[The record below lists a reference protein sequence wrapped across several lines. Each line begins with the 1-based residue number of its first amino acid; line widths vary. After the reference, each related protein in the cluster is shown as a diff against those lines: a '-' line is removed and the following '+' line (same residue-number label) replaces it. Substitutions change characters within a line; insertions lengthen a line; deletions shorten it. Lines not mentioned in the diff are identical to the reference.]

1 MGFVSKCTVIAT
13 GGCGQIYP
21 KTTNPCVATGDGI
34 AMAARVG
41 ATVENMEFVQ
51 FHPTSL
57 YVDKEKQ
64 KEKDGNDSNSS
75 DSDADSDA
83 DADADANS
91 FSSVF
96 LISEAVRGAGAVL
109 RNTKG
114 EKFMKFYDPRADLA
128 PRDIVARGIYDQM
141 RIHGSDHVYLDV
153 THLTREQVE
162 EEFPHISGKVR
173 QALGLE
179 MSETWVPVVPAQHY
193 ACGGIWTNTDGE
205 TSLKGLYAIGESA
218 CTGVHGANR
227 LASNSLLDG
236 LVFGKRAVASALRH
250 MQTVESTD
258 LYAVEHFPFH
268 QMNSSLGLFPTTTK
282 NIKTSSSSSS
292 SSSSLQHQQA
302 LVDERT
308 MKRLAKVKKLM
319 WKYAG
324 IRRSD
329 KDLQTGLRKL
339 RELKMQLQQEKEWE
353 VETSTS
359 STRPIEARQ
368 VELWNMVDVAE
379 LVFHGAIKRKASAG
393 LHWNVDRPE
402 EKSVKPPRKM
412 ALF

>member
-64 KEKDGNDSNSS
+64 KEKDGDDNGSNSS

-109 RNTKG
+109 RNAKG

-153 THLTREQVE
+153 THLCKEQIE
-162 EEFPHISGKVR
+162 EEFPHISGHVKSV
-173 QALGLE
+173 LGLN
-179 MSETWVPVVPAQHY
+179 MSEDYVPVVPAQHY
-193 ACGGIWTNTDGE
+193 SCGGILTNTRGE
-205 TSLKGLYAIGESA
+205 TDVRGLYAIGESA

-227 LASNSLLDG
+227 LASNSLLEG
-236 LVFGKRAVASALRH
+236 LVFGKRSVLKSLAYMDNVHPLDLLAAEHSQLSLLRFNGDDDDIDGMTIVGVAGD
-250 MQTVESTD
+250 VD
-258 LYAVEHFPFH
+258 
-268 QMNSSLGLFPTTTK
+268 GDDG
-282 NIKTSSSSSS
+282 
-292 SSSSLQHQQA
+292 QQ
-302 LVDERT
+302 VT
-308 MKRLAKVKKLM
+308 
-319 WKYAG
+319 
-324 IRRSD
+324 
-329 KDLQTGLRKL
+329 
-339 RELKMQLQQEKEWE
+339 
-353 VETSTS
+353 
-359 STRPIEARQ
+359 
-368 VELWNMVDVAE
+368 
-379 LVFHGAIKRKASAG
+379 
-393 LHWNVDRPE
+393 
-402 EKSVKPPRKM
+402 
-412 ALF
+412 